1 MIGKFGGSLN
11 RNDYDDTDDDNQ
23 KNIMMD
29 RVIKLKFASQT
40 KTINEADATHHPP
53 IILTTS
59 KKIDKDT
66 VTEF

>member
-29 RVIKLKFASQT
+29 RIIKLKPRQ
-40 KTINEADATHHPP
+40 
-53 IILTTS
+53 
-59 KKIDKDT
+59 
-66 VTEF
+66 

>member
-23 KNIMMD
+23 KNIMID
-29 RVIKLKFASQT
+29 RIIKLKFASQT
-40 KTINEADATHHPP
+40 KIINKADATHHLR